1 MLKAGSRFSRCSAC
15 WQRSWMR
22 VFDDESFLQD
32 GNSNIMQK
40 CCEMLSAALYTISYM
55 HRLVK
60 TDCFNVDEA

>member
-1 MLKAGSRFSRCSAC
+1 MH
-15 WQRSWMR
+15 